1 MRGPD
6 VRRVVTVT
14 VLTGA
19 SAAGLV
25 WWNVLGPWHAAAATA
40 LACALAVV
48 WSATSTQVADPRWPR
63 VAVEVRPGGRHDVS
77 DLGWAVFGRDGRVTE
92 RVVRRVRALA
102 VDRLRA
108 HGVDASDPDARADV
122 ERLLGARVV
131 HQLASGEPPRAR
143 TVQEWLDAIERL
155 GPAGR
160 PRIPTVTPTD
170 TPIDV
175 PLDTEEH
182 RA

>member
-1 MRGPD
+1 MTRLN

-14 VLTGA
+14 VLTGLA
-19 SAAGLV
+19 AAGLA

-40 LACALAVV
+40 LACALTVV
-48 WSATSTQVADPRWPR
+48 WSATERQVADPEWPR
-63 VAVEVRPGGRHDVS
+63 VAFEARPGGRHDVS
-77 DLGWAVFGRDGRVTE
+77 DLGWAAFGRDGRVTD

-131 HQLASGEPPRAR
+131 RQLASGVPPRGR

-155 GPAGR
+155 GPAPAGAAA
-160 PRIPTVTPTD
+160 PAATTD
-170 TPIDV
+170 PADHPI
-175 PLDTEEH
+175 DTEEH